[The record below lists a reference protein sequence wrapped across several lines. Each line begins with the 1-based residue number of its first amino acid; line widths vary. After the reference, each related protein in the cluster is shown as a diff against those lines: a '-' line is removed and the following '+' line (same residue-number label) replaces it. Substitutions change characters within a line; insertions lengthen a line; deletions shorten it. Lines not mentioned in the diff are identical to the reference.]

1 MNGYQIAEIVKQPLQ
16 EHWGYIWGKSGQLFT
31 RNDYEEILKT
41 KAGNSNYKLA
51 IKYGDK
57 WIGHKVA
64 DCSGLVV
71 WVFKHFGVSVPHG
84 SNSLWKTCKEKGKII
99 GEIPVGAL
107 VFKLRNSTD
116 YYHVGIYVG
125 NGKVIEAKGTVAGV
139 VESSLSGWGYYGLLS
154 SVEHE
159 EVVPVQK
166 GDVAIVDVPNDG
178 TLWVRKSPSSK
189 AEKKDSIREGEEVE
203 ILEMSGGWA
212 KVRYTSEGY
221 VMAKFLRG

>member
-1 MNGYQIAEIVKQPLQ
+1 MNGNQIAETVRQPLQ

-51 IKYGDK
+51 IKYGEK

-71 WVFKHFGVSVPHG
+71 WVYKQFGMSVPHG
-84 SNSLWKTCKEKGKII
+84 SNSLWKNCKEKGKIS
-99 GEIPVGAL
+99 GDIPTGAL

-116 YYHVGIYVG
+116 YYHVGIYAG
-125 NGKVIEAKGTVAGV
+125 NGKVIEAKGTLAGV
-139 VESSLSGWGYYGLLS
+139 VESKLSEWGYYGLLGT
-154 SVEHE
+154 EK

-166 GDVAIVDVPNDG
+166 GDTAIVDVPNDG
-178 TLWVRKSPSSK
+178 TLWVRKGPSTK
-189 AEKKDSIREGEEVE
+189 ADKRDVIREGDEVE
-203 ILEMSGGWA
+203 IVEMNGDWA
-212 KVRYTSEGY
+212 RIRYISEGY